1 MDMLKKRLF
10 TIALLSFALVAF
22 TGVNTATAQIKWGIK
37 AGFDVVDHKIN
48 TSILNTKNRL
58 GFQVGPTVE
67 FGIPLLGG
75 LETGLL
81 YGHKEYKTEFKDA
94 ALAEGDASI
103 SDYNYLTLPLN
114 LKKRWGLGLAGVFI
128 YGGPYATLKLS
139 GGDFNIKQYTE
150 EIKSKNFG
158 VGLNFGGGVNLFSK
172 VDVFLQYRVDLTD
185 RYSETKA
192 DLSNFADKKHQSW
205 TVGLAYLF

>member
-1 MDMLKKRLF
+1 MLRKRLF
-10 TIALLSFALVAF
+10 TLAVLSFVVVAF
-22 TGVNTATAQIKWGIK
+22 SNLNTMSAQVRWGIK

-48 TSILNTKNRL
+48 SEILNTENRL

-67 FGIPLLGG
+67 FGVPFIGG

-81 YGHKEYKTEFKDA
+81 YGHKEYKTEFK
-94 ALAEGDASI
+94 EEDASI
-103 SDYNYLTLPLN
+103 SDYNYLMLPLN
-114 LKKRWGLGLAGVFI
+114 IKKRWSLGLVGLFL

-139 GGDFNIKQYTE
+139 GGDFDFKQYSE
-150 EIKSKNFG
+150 EIESKNFG
-158 VGLNFGGGVNLFSK
+158 VGVNFGGGVNLFSK

-185 RYSETKA
+185 RYSENKGRIG
-192 DLSNFADKKHQSW
+192 NFAEKKHQSW

>member
-1 MDMLKKRLF
+1 MLKKRLL
-10 TIALLSFALVAF
+10 ALAILVSAIITFA
-22 TGVNTATAQIKWGIK
+22 GVNTLSAQIKWGIR

-67 FGIPLLGG
+67 FGVPFIGG

-81 YGHKEYKTEFKDA
+81 YGHKEYKTEIKDA
-94 ALAEGDASI
+94 ALAEGDMSI

-114 LKKRWGLGLAGVFI
+114 IKKRWSLGLAGVFL

-139 GGDFNIKQYTE
+139 GGDFKGYVE
-150 EIKSKNFG
+150 DVKSKDFG

-192 DLSNFADKKHQSW
+192 KLDNFTDKKHQSW